1 MEICHNGDRQEVLL
15 TVAEVGLKV
24 VRAADAGA
32 VKQVHRAARD
42 GGRQKLNH
50 AFASA
55 RVSKVLC
62 LHLNLTCI
70 GLVQLILEKIIVH
83 LWWIKTRQQQHLDA
97 SVTNLDFTLLSNT
110 GSFRPVTFCPR

>member
-1 MEICHNGDRQEVLL
+1 MEAYGEQQEEGVVEICHDGDRQEVFLA
-15 TVAEVGLKV
+15 VAEVGLQV
-24 VRAADAGA
+24 VCAADAGA

-55 RVSKVLC
+55 RVSKVSC

-70 GLVQLILEKIIVH
+70 GPVQLILEKGY
-83 LWWIKTRQQQHLDA
+83 
-97 SVTNLDFTLLSNT
+97 S
-110 GSFRPVTFCPR
+110 SFVED